1 MNIVL
6 ATRNKKKV
14 EEIKKIFGSMGMEP
28 RFYTLDDFPK
38 CKEAEEDGITF
49 EENAVKK
56 AIQIFKCTKM
66 TAIADDSGLEVDAL
80 KGAPGVYSARYAG
93 EPSDDFANSRKL
105 LDELKDIPDEGQ
117 GARFVCCIALAGPD
131 GVKTFI
137 GYVKGRIG
145 REPRGMNGFGY
156 DPVFFPDGHD
166 RTFAEMDDTEKNE
179 ISHRA
184 MALKELQK
192 YLGEKVFDSR

>member
-6 ATRNKKKV
+6 ATRNRKKV
-14 EEIKKIFGSMGMEP
+14 EEIRKIFASMKIETH
-28 RFYTLDDFPK
+28 FYTLDDFPE
-38 CKEAEEDGITF
+38 CREAEEDGVTF

-56 AIQIFKCTKM
+56 ALQIFKCINM

-105 LDELKDIPDEGQ
+105 LYEIKDIPDEGR
-117 GARFVCCIALAGPD
+117 GARFVCCIALAEPD
-131 GVKTFI
+131 GVKTFM

-145 REPRGMNGFGY
+145 REPRGVNGFGY
-156 DPVFFPDGHD
+156 DPVFFPEGHE
-166 RTFAEMDDTEKNE
+166 RTFAEMDDTEKNAM
-179 ISHRA
+179 SHRA
-184 MALKELQK
+184 MALRELQK
-192 YLGEKVFDSR
+192 YLSKKVLDSQ

>member
-1 MNIVL
+1 MDIVL
-6 ATRNKKKV
+6 ATRNRKKV
-14 EEIKKIFGSMGMEP
+14 EEIKKIFASMEMEP
-28 RFYTLDDFPK
+28 RFYTLDDFPE

-56 AIQIFKCTKM
+56 ALQIFKCTKM

-105 LDELKDIPDEGQ
+105 LDEIKDVPDEER
-117 GARFVCCIALAGPD
+117 GARFVCCIALAEPD

-145 REPRGMNGFGY
+145 REPRGVNGFGY
-156 DPVFFPDGHD
+156 DPLFFPEGHD
-166 RTFAEMDDTEKNE
+166 RTFAEMDDTEKNA

-184 MALKELQK
+184 EALRELQK
-192 YLGEKVFDSR
+192 YLNGKVFDSQ